1 MNARV
6 TGRCVPRIDAGRHNV
21 RLKKIF
27 LRTDQSRRRA
37 SSYQYQ
43 AASKEMIVMTDDAQ
57 LQPAVAAEFLALADA
72 IGALSEGQWDKPSL
86 CNDWRV
92 REVIAHMTM
101 AARYS
106 DDAFMALMRDYNF
119 DFTKLSDEI
128 ARRDAELPT
137 DELLANL
144 HSEVMHHWAPPG
156 GGYRGALNHVV
167 IHGLDATVP
176 LGIPRP
182 GPVENIRIILD
193 DLTRGEVHTNFGTDI
208 QGRRL
213 VATDLDWSYGS
224 GEELRGTSENIALA
238 ICGRTVPAGRL
249 EGGALQR
256 GDTTPD

>member
-1 MNARV
+1 MIAV
-6 TGRCVPRIDAGRHNV
+6 TDE
-21 RLKKIF
+21 
-27 LRTDQSRRRA
+27 T
-37 SSYQYQ
+37 
-43 AASKEMIVMTDDAQ
+43 Q

-72 IGALSEGQWDKPSL
+72 LAAAPEGQWDTPSL
-86 CNDWRV
+86 CEGWRV

-119 DFTKLSDEI
+119 DFTKLSNEI

-144 HSEVMHHWAPPG
+144 RSEVMHHWAPPG

-167 IHGLDATVP
+167 IHGLDATGP
-176 LGIPRP
+176 LGISRP
-182 GPVENIRIILD
+182 GPEENIRIILD
-193 DLTRGEVHTNFGTDI
+193 DLTRGGVHTNFGTDI

-224 GEELRGTSENIALA
+224 GAELRGTSEDIVLA
-238 ICGRTVPAGRL
+238 ICGRTVPAGKL
-249 EGGALQR
+249 EGDALERGAITS
-256 GDTTPD
+256 D